1 MNKYITK
8 SFNFFV
14 IKAYTIRSCQNW
26 RYQLLKA
33 TVDIE
38 FSYTSMPLYM
48 DLEVKQC
55 CSKDDGVK
63 SEMMVHLRLSDFAV
77 TTVSLAIFI
86 QAVRSD
92 QF

>member
-1 MNKYITK
+1 
-8 SFNFFV
+8 
-14 IKAYTIRSCQNW
+14 
-26 RYQLLKA
+26 
-33 TVDIE
+33 
-38 FSYTSMPLYM
+38 MPLYM

-55 CSKDDGVK
+55 CSKDDVVK